1 MEDSKILVGPSQ
13 LRMFYDSVMCSPCPE
28 QGELSPWSCREQEVS
43 AHLLPVLLP
52 FTTSQGE
59 LWICLLE
66 GKDDLG
72 QAISSVLAAHFFF
85 SQQQMKGAGC
95 CALGRQQ

>member
-1 MEDSKILVGPSQ
+1 MTLVGPSQ

-28 QGELSPWSCREQEVS
+28 QGELSPWGCREQEVS